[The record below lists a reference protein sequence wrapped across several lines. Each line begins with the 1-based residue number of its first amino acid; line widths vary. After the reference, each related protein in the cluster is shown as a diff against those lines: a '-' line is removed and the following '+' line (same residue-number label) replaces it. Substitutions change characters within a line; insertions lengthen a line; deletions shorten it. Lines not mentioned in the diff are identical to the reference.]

1 MRFKK
6 NMKLKL
12 KKEKSTLIKLRLDKQ
27 EFTIKIE
34 NKYKYI
40 KQKWKKTR
48 N

>member
-1 MRFKK
+1 
-6 NMKLKL
+6 MKLKL
-12 KKEKSTLIKLRLDKQ
+12 KKEKSTLIKLRFDKQ

-34 NKYKYI
+34 NKYI